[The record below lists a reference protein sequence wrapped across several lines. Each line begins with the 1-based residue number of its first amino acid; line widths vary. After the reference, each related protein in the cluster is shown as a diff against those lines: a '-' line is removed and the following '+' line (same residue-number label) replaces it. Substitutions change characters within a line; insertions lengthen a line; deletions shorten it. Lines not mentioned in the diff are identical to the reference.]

1 MKVVKAREVLEFI
14 KEIEPDCKVRG
25 NLEKN
30 IVGYSS
36 FLNYQRGTV
45 TWLKS
50 ENAVDNNKQISA
62 LVTTENITQEAEVVF
77 YCKNSKNVF
86 FKLVEWMS
94 EIKKDCQISATAI
107 ISGTAKIGRDVS
119 IGHYSYIGDGVV
131 IGNGTEIG
139 HHVVINAGT
148 IIGEQCT
155 IKSNTVIGERGFGYS
170 KDNQEYYA
178 IAHYGRVVIGNNVDI
193 GSCTCIDRGTLDD
206 TIISDGVKID
216 NLCHIAH
223 NVQIGNNSCII
234 ANSMIAGSVKIGEG
248 CYIAP
253 SVSILNQVE
262 VDDEALI
269 GMGSTV
275 MKSIPANV
283 VCAYSPAR
291 VLRERTKQDK
301 EKY

>member
-1 MKVVKAREVLEFI
+1 MKTVKARQVLEFI

-30 IVGYSS
+30 IRGYSS
-36 FLNYQRGTV
+36 FRNYHEGTV

-50 ENAVDNNKQISA
+50 ENAVDNNRQITA
-62 LVTTENITQEAEVVF
+62 LVTSENIDQEAEVVF

-86 FKLVEWMS
+86 FKLIEWMS
-94 EIKKDCQISATAI
+94 ETKRDCQISATAI
-107 ISGTAKIGRDVS
+107 ISETAKIDRDVS
-119 IGHYSYIGDGVV
+119 IGHYSYIGDDVV
-131 IGNGTEIG
+131 IGKGTEIG
-139 HHVVINAGT
+139 HHVVINTGT
-148 IIGEQCT
+148 IIGEHCT

-170 KDNQEYYA
+170 KDKQEYYA
-178 IAHYGRVVIGNNVDI
+178 VAHYGKVVIGNRVDI

-223 NVQIGNNSCII
+223 NVQIGKNSCII
-234 ANSMIAGSVKIGEG
+234 ANSMVAGSAVIGEG

-253 SVSILNQVE
+253 SVSILNQVD
-262 VDDEALI
+262 VDDESLI
-269 GMGSTV
+269 GMGATV
-275 MKSIPANV
+275 MKNIPANV
-283 VCAYSPAR
+283 VCAHSPAR